1 MDRKNQSISLFII
14 RRWYNKWEL
23 VCAILKGKYMQW
35 HNEGYLKQQKQ
46 RKKKRDVSKLKMK
59 QEKYFEKYHI
69 GINYLTT
76 WCRS

>member
-1 MDRKNQSISLFII
+1 M
-14 RRWYNKWEL
+14 
-23 VCAILKGKYMQW
+23 CAILKGKYMQW

-46 RKKKRDVSKLKMK
+46 LKKKRDVSKLKMK